1 MNPML
6 ASIIYTPL
14 EILLNQL
21 LAQDPAAAA
30 KLQELSPP
38 DSQPVISLFCTTAP
52 HWQLHLLL
60 DGPRLQLRSVYDGP
74 AAASVS
80 ASASAFM
87 RLVMAENS
95 RTALF
100 SPDIVLA
107 GDTHLIQALFEI
119 LRNLD
124 IDWEYYMESVTGGVL
139 TNQFSKAVDSA
150 REWSGEFTDSMR
162 SNLQEYLYEE
172 SGLLPQQS
180 ELEEFYT
187 GVDELR
193 LRLDRLEARLQ
204 RLL

>member
-6 ASIIYTPL
+6 ASIIYTPV

-30 KLQELSPP
+30 KLQELCPP
-38 DSQPVISLFCTTAP
+38 DTQPVISLFCATPP

-60 DGPRLQLRSVYDGP
+60 TGSRLQLRSVYDGP
-74 AAASVS
+74 VAASVS
-80 ASASAFM
+80 ASGSAFM
-87 RLVMAENS
+87 RLAMAENS

-107 GDTHLIQALFEI
+107 GDTHLIQALFET

-124 IDWEYYMESVTGGVL
+124 FDWEYYMESVTGGVL
-139 TNQFSKAVDSA
+139 THQLSKAVDSA
-150 REWSGEFTDSMR
+150 RQWSGEFSDSMR
-162 SNLQEYLYEE
+162 SNLQEYLHEE
-172 SGLLPQQS
+172 SRLLPQQT
-180 ELEEFYT
+180 EMEEFYS

>member
-1 MNPML
+1 ML
-6 ASIIYTPL
+6 ASLIYTPV

-30 KLQELSPP
+30 KLQELCPP
-38 DSQPVISLFCTTAP
+38 DSQPVVSLLCTTTP
-52 HWQLHLLL
+52 KWQLHLLL
-60 DGPRLQLRSVYDGP
+60 DGSRLQLRSVYDGP
-74 AAASVS
+74 VAASVS
-80 ASASAFM
+80 ASASAFI
-87 RLVMAENS
+87 RLVSAENT

-107 GDTHLIQALFEI
+107 GDTHLVQALFET

-124 IDWEYYMESVTGGVL
+124 FDWEYYMESVTGGVL
-139 TNQFSKAVDSA
+139 THQLSKAVDSA
-150 REWSGEFTDSMR
+150 RQWSGEFTDSMR
-162 SNLQEYLYEE
+162 SNFQEYLHEE

-193 LRLDRLEARLQ
+193 LRIDRLEARLQ